1 MTTQEKTIKAIG
13 EIVLRVKD
21 MQVMREFYEKVLGLE
36 VMRDFENI
44 IFLKIAPS
52 YGGHT
57 QVLALFDESIPPD
70 HSRVHPWTG
79 LDHTK
84 TSLHH
89 LAFAIDFANYKS
101 EMERLQGLGF
111 VVETMIHDWAHWRAL
126 YVFDPEGNVV
136 ELVCYDESAQ

>member
-1 MTTQEKTIKAIG
+1 MATQEKTIKAIG

-21 MQVMREFYEKVLGLE
+21 MKSMREFYEKVLGLE

-44 IFLKIAPS
+44 IFLKIAPG

-70 HSRVHPWTG
+70 HSRAQLRTE

-89 LAFAIDFANYKS
+89 LAFAIDLADYKS

-111 VVETMIHDWAHWRAL
+111 VVETMVHDWAHWHAL